1 MKRALLLSTSLTI
14 LTACASHSNA
24 LPPPAQIGS
33 LSLTIKIPAP
43 GATQS
48 MIRPLY
54 TSAGTKS
61 VVIRTGATTISANV
75 TPGSPNC
82 TTTVSA
88 TLCTFN
94 NVGAPT
100 PSAVISVTAY
110 DQPLSGTGTAQGSV
124 LSSGAVTVTI
134 AAGQV
139 NTVNLTM
146 GGAAAKATVTSL
158 NTQPLNGTVSDLN
171 FRVNIMDADGF
182 TIVPPGVYTSPFGGG
197 TAEPVTFIV
206 TESPPNAALYFTIDG
221 ARQVFAD
228 QGQLNGPS
236 DTYSL
241 QYAGRGAISATLNV
255 ETLNHAFPLATATI
269 APQAAY
275 LPVAGAP
282 ALGASAVVVGASD
295 GATVWFTEPAR
306 AKIAFVRNGTLR
318 ELSIPSGN
326 TPTLLVAVPF
336 PGRQEFVYATAQGTI
351 GFAID
356 DGTIS
361 EYTPP
366 TRSSIGGIHFNP
378 GIFTAYFT
386 ETVGK
391 IGKLGLGGLISEITL
406 PAGEH
411 PTAMD
416 PVAGDFVDPATNSLG
431 FIDPSDVV
439 TERALPT
446 ANSRPNGLAQ
456 GPQGTLWISEGG
468 GKRIARF
475 TSGGPIVEF
484 PTQDVLTS
492 ISVVETGSGSP
503 FVAATDA
510 SGNIELFDF
519 SGNET
524 TYNPGPNGPA
534 TSVGEAYNND
544 ILYIC
549 AACASGIQ
557 DFLY

>member
-1 MKRALLLSTSLTI
+1 M
-14 LTACASHSNA
+14 
-24 LPPPAQIGS
+24 
-33 LSLTIKIPAP
+33 
-43 GATQS
+43 
-48 MIRPLY
+48 Y

-61 VVIRTGATTISANV
+61 VVIRTGVATISANV

-82 TTTVSA
+82 TTTASA

-94 NVGAPT
+94 NLGAPT

-110 DQPLSGTGTAQGSV
+110 DQVLSSTGTAQGSV
-124 LSSGAVTVTI
+124 LSSGAVSVTI
-134 AAGQV
+134 TPGQV
-139 NTVNLTM
+139 NNVNLTM
-146 GGAAAKATVTSL
+146 GGAAAKASVTSL
-158 NTQPLNGTVSDLN
+158 NTQPLNGSISDLN

-182 TIVPPGVYTSPFGGG
+182 TIVPPGVYTSPFGSG
-197 TAEPVTFIV
+197 APEPVTFIV
-206 TESPPNAALYFTIDG
+206 TESPPNAALHFTIDG
-221 ARQVFAD
+221 VNQISAD
-228 QGQLNGPS
+228 QAQLNGPG

-241 QYAGRGAISATLNV
+241 QYAGRGMVSATLNV

-269 APQAAY
+269 NPQPAY

-282 ALGASAVVVGASD
+282 ALAASAVVVAAD
-295 GATVWFTEPAR
+295 ATTIWFTEPSR
-306 AKIAFVRNGTLR
+306 AKIAFVRNGTLH

-326 TPTLLVAVPF
+326 TPTLLAVAPV
-336 PGRQEFVYATAQGTI
+336 PGRQEFAYATAQGTI
-351 GFAID
+351 GFAGD

-366 TRSSIGGIHFNP
+366 THSSIGGIHFNP

-391 IGKLGLGGLISEITL
+391 IGKLGLGGSISEIAL
-406 PAGEH
+406 PAGDH

-446 ANSRPNGLAQ
+446 ANSQPNGLAQ

-468 GKRIARF
+468 GKRIARY

-492 ISVVETGSGSP
+492 ISVVETGSGPP

-519 SGNET
+519 SGSET
-524 TYNPGPNGPA
+524 TYSPGPNGPA
-534 TSVGEAYNND
+534 TNVGEAYNND
-544 ILYIC
+544 ILYVC
-549 AACASGIQ
+549 AACAAGIQ